1 MSILFVDSIQP
12 KTTGQAIT
20 VATTNQSL
28 GKVLQVIPM
37 IKTDTFV
44 SASTSFIDITGF
56 TCSITPSSTS
66 SKILIMSTINGSQD
80 VGANRAILKLLR
92 DNSVTMLSATGQGN
106 RELATCGITSSS
118 ADLIATSHV
127 SILDSPSTTSQVT
140 YKWQGRVTAGSGSF
154 YINRSEND
162 TDNNTFTRFA
172 SNIIL
177 MEIGG

>member
-1 MSILFVDSIQP
+1 MTSILKVDTLQDASGSGTPYI
-12 KTTGQAIT
+12 TGA
-20 VATTNQSL
+20 
-28 GKVLQVIPM
+28 VLQVIPM

-44 SASTSFIDITGF
+44 SSSTSFTDITGF

-80 VGANRAILKLLR
+80 INANRTVLKLLR

-106 RELATCGITSSS
+106 RELATCGLNSSH
-118 ADLIATSHV
+118 ADLIDTSHV

-140 YKWQGRVTAGSGSF
+140 YKWQGRITAGSGNF
-154 YINRSEND
+154 FINRSEND
-162 TDNNTFTRFA
+162 TDNSTYTRFA
-172 SNIIL
+172 SNMIL

>member
-1 MSILFVDSIQP
+1 MTSILKVDNLQDASGSGTPYI
-12 KTTGQAIT
+12 KGA
-20 VATTNQSL
+20 
-28 GKVLQVIPM
+28 VLQVVPM

-44 SASTSFIDITGF
+44 SSSTSFTDITGF

-80 VGANRAILKLLR
+80 INANRTVLKLLR

-106 RELATCGITSSS
+106 RELATCGISSPH
-118 ADLIATSHV
+118 ADHIDTSHV

-140 YKWQGRVTAGSGSF
+140 YKWQGRITAGSGNF
-154 YINRSEND
+154 FINRSEND
-162 TDNNTFTRFA
+162 TDNSTYTRFA
-172 SNIIL
+172 SNMIL